1 MKHTKSLVMGAVM
14 MGTMALLGGC
24 GSDKVGY
31 VDTVKLQQQSQ
42 KMQEVNKDVAAKK
55 QELEQRLAAVDPNDA
70 QNYQKAQQ
78 DAQREWDT
86 YTDSKDQ
93 EIQKY
98 FEDEIGKVAKKEG
111 VTVVLTRNAVASG
124 GEDLTD
130 KVLEQVGR
138 ADTSATTTTA
148 ANGNANGTDAQGSQ
162 Q

>member
-1 MKHTKSLVMGAVM
+1 MKHTKSLAIAAVM

-31 VDTVKLQQQSQ
+31 VDTIKLQQQSQ
-42 KMQEVNKDVAAKK
+42 KMQDINKDVAAKK

-98 FEDEIGKVAKKEG
+98 FEDEIGKVAEKEG
-111 VTVVLTRNAVASG
+111 ITVVLTRNAVASG

-130 KVLEQVGR
+130 KVLDQVGR
-138 ADTSATTTTA
+138 ADTSATTTTDA
-148 ANGNANGTDAQGSQ
+148 ATTTNAQESQ

>member
-1 MKHTKSLVMGAVM
+1 MKHTKSLAIAAVM

-31 VDTVKLQQQSQ
+31 VDTIKLQQQSQ
-42 KMQEVNKDVAAKK
+42 KMQDINKDVAAKK
-55 QELEQRLAAVDPNDA
+55 QELEQRLAVVDPNDA

-98 FEDEIGKVAKKEG
+98 FEDEIGKVAEKEG
-111 VTVVLTRNAVASG
+111 ITVVLTRNAVASG

-130 KVLEQVGR
+130 KVLDQVGR
-138 ADTSATTTTA
+138 ADTSATTTTDA
-148 ANGNANGTDAQGSQ
+148 ATTTNAQESQ

>member
-1 MKHTKSLVMGAVM
+1 MKHTKSLAIAAVM

-31 VDTVKLQQQSQ
+31 VDTIKLQQQSQ
-42 KMQEVNKDVAAKK
+42 KMQEVNKEVAAKK

-98 FEDEIGKVAKKEG
+98 FEDEIGKVAEKEG

-130 KVLEQVGR
+130 KVLDQVGR
-138 ADTSATTTTA
+138 ADTSATTTTDA
-148 ANGNANGTDAQGSQ
+148 ATTTNAQESQ

>member
-1 MKHTKSLVMGAVM
+1 MKHTKSLAIAAVM
-14 MGTMALLGGC
+14 MGAMALLGGC

-31 VDTVKLQQQSQ
+31 VDTIKLQQQSQ
-42 KMQEVNKDVAAKK
+42 KMQDVNKDVAAKK

-98 FEDEIGKVAKKEG
+98 FEDEIGKVAEKEG

-130 KVLEQVGR
+130 KVLDQVGR
-138 ADTSATTTTA
+138 ADTSATTTTDA
-148 ANGNANGTDAQGSQ
+148 ATTTNAQESQ